1 MKRLLLTAL
10 LLLCSC
16 GKANGSDVTP
26 PSNPVYRAELQTQI
40 DRIEPQL
47 RYYDGIISKDNN
59 DIGDAG
65 LHHALY
71 ASVHNSQELVQA
83 YQRIPESI
91 MCRSYEMA
99 WLGPQIM
106 QAKFGVGNP
115 YSCDNL
121 NNDKEYLLQKNLTA
135 LNAKIAAETL
145 KPGYR
150 LHLLMARVYL
160 LALQGNVT
168 SAWADVAARVYRR
181 DPANVFFDTI
191 DNLVHSGSAS
201 RYEEAANRLIGQMQV
216 WNGITRTQFSPE
228 RDSSER
234 AWEEDSGFG
243 LVFEAKLLLKE
254 SF

>member
-1 MKRLLLTAL
+1 MSL

-16 GKANGSDVTP
+16 GKASGSDVTLP
-26 PSNPVYRAELQTQI
+26 VNPAYRAELQAEI
-40 DRIEPQL
+40 NRIEPQL
-47 RYYDGIISKDNN
+47 EFQNGLVSKQNG

-65 LHHALY
+65 LHHALF
-71 ASVHNSQELVQA
+71 ASVVKTQA
-83 YQRIPESI
+83 LAEAYKRIPESI

-106 QAKFGVGNP
+106 QVVYGVGNP
-115 YSCDNL
+115 YACDNL

-135 LNAKIAAETL
+135 LNAKIAAETV

-168 SAWADVAARVYRR
+168 AAWADVANRVYRR
-181 DPANVFFDTI
+181 DPANVFFDTV
-191 DNLVHSGSAS
+191 DNLVHSGSPS
-201 RYEEAANRLIGQMQV
+201 RYQDAANRLIGQMQQ
-216 WNGITRTQFSPE
+216 WNGITRTQFSSE

-234 AWEEDSGFG
+234 AWEQDSGFS
-243 LVFEAKLLLKE
+243 LVMMAKLLLKE
-254 SF
+254 NF